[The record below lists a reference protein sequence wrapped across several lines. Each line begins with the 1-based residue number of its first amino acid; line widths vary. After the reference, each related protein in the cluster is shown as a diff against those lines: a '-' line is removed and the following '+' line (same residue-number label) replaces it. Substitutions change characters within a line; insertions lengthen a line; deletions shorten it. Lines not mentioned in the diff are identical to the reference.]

1 MTYARSDVIDLER
14 MPRGGPAAG
23 WLDRALQTER
33 LEYLDRDDVPEDI
46 KQTVISA
53 LQRMGESAGTHEK
66 QARFVVD
73 LLGES
78 VVAPKILELGA
89 GHGELSG
96 HILALHP
103 GAQVT
108 ITDINPTSV
117 KNIASG
123 PLGANPR
130 VTTQVMDATQIDAAD
145 DSYDL
150 VVFSTAFHH
159 LPPAVAWRA
168 IAEATRVGKQF
179 VVIDGM
185 RPPAPVLLLLL
196 SIALPLGGVV
206 AALSPKRRPVF
217 HDGLISLLRMYSKSA
232 FLALGRAADRRLG
245 VEFLTI
251 SKRFASL
258 GGGAVVYSKPVG
270 DA

>member
-1 MTYARSDVIDLER
+1 MTQATSDIVSVED

-23 WLDRALQTER
+23 WLDRRLQTDR
-33 LEYLDRDDVPEDI
+33 LEYLDRDDVPEEV

-53 LQRMGESAGTHEK
+53 LKRMGERAGTHEK
-66 QARFVVD
+66 QARFIVN
-73 LLGES
+73 LLGDG

-96 HILALHP
+96 HILAMHS

-117 KNIASG
+117 ENIASG
-123 PLGANPR
+123 PLGANSR
-130 VTTQVMDATQIDAAD
+130 VTTQVMDATQIDAPD
-145 DSYDL
+145 DSYDI

-185 RPPAPVLLLLL
+185 RPPGAVLLALLT
-196 SIALPLGGVV
+196 IWAPLGGVA
-206 AALSPKRRPVF
+206 AALSPRFRPVF

-232 FLALGRAADRRLG
+232 FLALGRAADRRLS
-245 VEFLTI
+245 VEFLPV
-251 SKRFASL
+251 SKRFAPI
-258 GGGAVVYSKPVG
+258 GAGAVVYSKP
-270 DA
+270 AR